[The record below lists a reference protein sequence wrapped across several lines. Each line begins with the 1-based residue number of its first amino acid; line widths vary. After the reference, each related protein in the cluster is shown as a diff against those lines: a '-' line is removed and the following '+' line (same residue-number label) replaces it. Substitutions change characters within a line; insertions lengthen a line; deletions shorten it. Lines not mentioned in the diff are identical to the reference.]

1 MLSPYGVLGLAPG
14 CSEEQLRAA
23 YKRKVLETHPDKG
36 GSVDSFRKVQT
47 AYEALVK
54 DLPKLGAA
62 ASFTPASFTP
72 PKTSFPFART
82 FDDIFA
88 NFAHPPAPDPAPMAA
103 KEFGRKRRRTM
114 EETIEMAFASIP
126 KVMRP
131 PNLAR
136 SAPSSARSSHAE
148 SCRYMWI
155 QSQRC
160 DSAKQRA
167 SGTVRRNQPASQR
180 NARRN
185 QPGSQDGG
193 ISQPAKEMPGGIS
206 QPAKEMPGGISQP
219 AKEMPGGISQPAKE
233 MPGGSS
239 QPRRYPAE
247 SASQLRR

>member
-1 MLSPYGVLGLAPG
+1 MGVLGLAPG

-54 DLPKLGAA
+54 DLPKLNAA

-136 SAPSSARSSHAE
+136 SAPSSARSSVPAPKP
-148 SCRYMWI
+148 RPK
-155 QSQRC
+155 
-160 DSAKQRA
+160 AKAKTVGEQLGMKRRLGVKTPLLSLRQWNLQQKNRWGA
-167 SGTVRRNQPASQR
+167 SSRLAFGCHET
-180 NARRN
+180 
-185 QPGSQDGG
+185 
-193 ISQPAKEMPGGIS
+193 
-206 QPAKEMPGGISQP
+206 
-219 AKEMPGGISQPAKE
+219 
-233 MPGGSS
+233 
-239 QPRRYPAE
+239 
-247 SASQLRR
+247 LC